1 MPGAAL
7 SSPPRRNYDPPAEQL
22 RVELQRLKEHG
33 ITFSAAWKSAV
44 SRIEWP
50 PDGQTRKEW
59 KLAVEETRAEWE
71 RCYNDVGV
79 PIDIEGLVEALAQGH
94 NPLH

>member
-1 MPGAAL
+1 M
-7 SSPPRRNYDPPAEQL
+7 
-22 RVELQRLKEHG
+22 
-33 ITFSAAWKSAV
+33 
-44 SRIEWP
+44 
-50 PDGQTRKEW
+50 
-59 KLAVEETRAEWE
+59 EETRAEWE